1 MDLFDYILTI
11 VIFDPRQ
18 KTALAAS
25 LEAWRI
31 ARMGWMAYTRSPS
44 FRY

>member
-1 MDLFDYILTI
+1 MSYTVADLSDLDLFDYILTI

-31 ARMGWMAYTRSPS
+31 ARTG
-44 FRY
+44 